1 MIYNITCN
9 TDNNYAQHCCA
20 TLCSL
25 FENNKDMIFNVH
37 VLTNA
42 LSIENEGEIKQLCSR
57 YNAFL
62 TIHEVDESRLEG
74 VKFRKHR
81 PLTKAAYY
89 RILLP
94 EIIDKSIDK
103 ILYLDCDM
111 IVVGSVRELFE
122 IELDSFA
129 LAATK
134 DCMPFNSHHRKQLQF
149 ESDERSFC
157 SGIMMINLKYWR
169 EHNSTEALLEYSR
182 RERGE
187 IFLHDQDALNYVFK
201 KQWFLLPP
209 KWNKP
214 AQSYMPD
221 VNDTAYFDVY
231 EYVHEPIIIHFS
243 SDAKPWFNIKFPYS
257 KLYRKFLAQSKY
269 STPVF
274 IKIPLRERVSF
285 EIMNIKYFIRKYI
298 MPFIPN
304 IVLLIIKD
312 IIKIFTS
319 IFSVF
324 NRNRFRYY
332 LVKEGI
338 NAIK

>member
-1 MIYNITCN
+1 MIYHVTCN
-9 TDNNYAQHCCA
+9 TDNNYVQHCCA
-20 TLCSL
+20 MLCSL
-25 FENNKDMIFNVH
+25 FENNKDMSLHVH

-42 LSIENEGEIKQLCSR
+42 LSINNEGEIKQLCSR
-57 YNAFL
+57 YNACL

-94 EIIDKSIDK
+94 EIIDQSIDK

-111 IVVGSVRELFE
+111 IVVGSVSELFE
-122 IELDSFA
+122 IELDKYA

-134 DCMPFNSHHRKQLQF
+134 DIIHSDLHRRQLHFTLEDTPFS
-149 ESDERSFC
+149 
-157 SGIMMINLKYWR
+157 SGIMLINLKYWR
-169 EHNSTEALLEYSR
+169 DHHSTKQLLDYSK
-182 RERGE
+182 RERKLV
-187 IFLHDQDALNYVFK
+187 ILHDQDALNYVFK
-201 KQWFLLPP
+201 GHWYIIPP
-209 KWNKP
+209 KWNKH
-214 AQSYMPD
+214 ALSYMPD
-221 VNDTAYFDVY
+221 VKKLQHFDIY
-231 EYVHEPIIIHFS
+231 EYLYEPKIIHFS
-243 SDAKPWFNIKFPYS
+243 SDVKPWFNMKFPYS
-257 KLYRKFLAQSKY
+257 RVYRKFLAQSKY

-338 NAIK
+338 DAIK

>member
-1 MIYNITCN
+1 MLYHITCN

-20 TLCSL
+20 MLCSL
-25 FENNKDMIFNVH
+25 FENNKDMSFHVH

-42 LSIENEGEIKQLCSR
+42 LSINNEGEIKQLCSR
-57 YNAFL
+57 YNACL

-74 VKFRKHR
+74 VKFRKRR

-89 RILLP
+89 RTLLP
-94 EIIDKSIDK
+94 EIIDKSIDN

-111 IVVGSVRELFE
+111 IVVGSVSELFE
-122 IELDSFA
+122 IELDNYA

-134 DCMPFNSHHRKQLQF
+134 DCMPFNSEHRKQLHF

-157 SGIMMINLKYWR
+157 SGIMMVNLKYWR

-221 VNDTAYFDVY
+221 VNDISYFDVY
-231 EYVHEPIIIHFS
+231 EYVHEPRIIHFS
-243 SDAKPWFNIKFPYS
+243 GDAKPWFNIKFPYS
-257 KLYRKFLAQSKY
+257 RVYRKFLVQSKY
-269 STPVF
+269 SSPVF
-274 IKIPLRERVSF
+274 IKIPLPERVCF
-285 EIMNIKYFIRKYI
+285 EFMIIKYFIRKYI

-304 IVLLIIKD
+304 IVLLLIKD

-319 IFSVF
+319 IYSIF
-324 NRNRFRYY
+324 NKNRFHNY